1 MTMPTTNALSTEM
14 TVRLPLPSHQS
25 SLKPVQIF
33 DISKLFDE
41 RSQTLRHLLQKGH
54 VTVAPLREPKLI
66 LHSHLPHVCMLILGA
81 LFPLS
86 DTKLIVCS
94 FLAQPTHLVPAASS

>member
-1 MTMPTTNALSTEM
+1 MPTTNAPSTEM

-25 SLKPVQIF
+25 GLKPVEIV
-33 DISKLFDE
+33 DISKSSDE

-66 LHSHLPHVCMLILGA
+66 LHSHLPHVRSPILSA
-81 LFPLS
+81 LPPLQ
-86 DTKLIVCS
+86 TRN
-94 FLAQPTHLVPAASS
+94 